1 MCRTCEPE
9 GEEIFGQRRQSF
21 DRCRVTVRKQLVHK
35 VNLAHTEQQRLLQ
48 VQIGCGDEENSHE
61 SSSAIMLE
69 ICSDKLRMRTRYRS
83 PA

>member
-1 MCRTCEPE
+1 MPRDCSEAAGARLLC
-9 GEEIFGQRRQSF
+9 
-21 DRCRVTVRKQLVHK
+21 VHK
-35 VNLAHTEQQRLLQ
+35 VNLAQQEQQRLLQ
-48 VQIGCGDEENSHE
+48 VQIGCGDVENSHE

>member
-1 MCRTCEPE
+1 MPRDCSEAAAARLLC
-9 GEEIFGQRRQSF
+9 
-21 DRCRVTVRKQLVHK
+21 LHK
-35 VNLAHTEQQRLLQ
+35 VNIAHTEQQRLLQ
-48 VQIGCGDEENSHE
+48 VQIGCEDEENSHE